1 MTTAFLIIFSLL
13 IEYIYDPISNMKD
26 THVMQSLIE
35 KYKEYFKEYFNNKYV
50 LYLFFAVLIFILINI
65 ILLLVDLILHPFFS
79 FLINLIILVYCLR
92 PGEFNRIIN
101 EVKLLDDVKKSK
113 NFEIKRMNYI
123 LADNLYSSADDK
135 RSIIFYSST
144 RNIFNVL
151 FWFLILGPAGALSY
165 ISIDFMVNGSMK
177 IDTQSKKKLKQ
188 VIGII
193 EFIPIHLTLLS
204 FALVD
209 DFETCKKHW
218 QSISKKK
225 DLYLSNID
233 LITTIGLNLVIRNDD
248 LNNDE
253 FFYTNA
259 QIIIFRAL
267 LAWLSIIV
275 LLIFGGFFI

>member
-151 FWFLILGPAGALSY
+151 FWFLILGPAGALAY